1 MDAARERRLEA
12 DRRWQ
17 RTHREVAPPA
27 PDFGILMERPP
38 TVADFERTSFEHDA
52 VANVLMLHDQ
62 FADDVVS
69 TPLPLEATAAQIR
82 DYEAAIRER
91 CKVTDAD
98 AQECIARYRSLMSH
112 E

>member
-1 MDAARERRLEA
+1 
-12 DRRWQ
+12 
-17 RTHREVAPPA
+17 
-27 PDFGILMERPP
+27 MERPP
-38 TVADFERTSFEHDA
+38 TVADFERTSFEHDP

-69 TPLPLEATAAQIR
+69 TPLALEATAAQIR

-98 AQECIARYRSLMSH
+98 AQECITRYRSLMSH
-112 E
+112 G